1 MRQARFTR
9 PLTIS
14 LSQGLYD
21 ALEEISDHELK
32 SLAEVV
38 RDILSEAV
46 LPSLQSD
53 RGQNKRKDKE
63 EKSNDGK

>member
-14 LSQGLYD
+14 LSQTLYD
-21 ALEEISDHELK
+21 SLKDISDRELK

-46 LPSLQSD
+46 LPLLHSD
-53 RGQNKRKDKE
+53 RGQNKNRLHKE
-63 EKSNDGK
+63 EEKDE